1 MLEYIVLIALP
12 CLYLGANKLA
22 DAQKKVAK
30 KTLLIF
36 FVLFLALLCF
46 RDFSV
51 GIDLSNYI
59 QELESAKKLPWAH
72 VFELEGEW
80 GWFIYKKLF
89 VSLFSDPRLFI
100 ILCAFLTVVPIS
112 LVYYKEAENPL
123 IVIALFVTVAPFT
136 MIFSG
141 LRQSIAM
148 AIGVL
153 AFSSIKNKK
162 FIRYILCVAIAFCFH
177 TSAFVLLFMPLYFL
191 KLNKKSIWVVAVLA
205 LIIFIFRA
213 EIFTLLVG
221 LLPESYQ
228 ESGTLTDTGAY
239 RTLVLLLIFVV
250 YSFIIPSDKLLNNED
265 YGLRTLMALSVIFQI
280 FATINQLAM
289 RFNYYFLLLIPITM
303 SRIVNRATKE
313 NEGLVLL
320 SIFVIVTT
328 MFSYFIINGYIGED
342 ILHVFPY
349 IWGI

>member
-1 MLEYIVLIALP
+1 
-12 CLYLGANKLA
+12 
-22 DAQKKVAK
+22 
-30 KTLLIF
+30 
-36 FVLFLALLCF
+36 
-46 RDFSV
+46 
-51 GIDLSNYI
+51 
-59 QELESAKKLPWAH
+59 
-72 VFELEGEW
+72 
-80 GWFIYKKLF
+80 
-89 VSLFSDPRLFI
+89 
-100 ILCAFLTVVPIS
+100 
-112 LVYYKEAENPL
+112 
-123 IVIALFVTVAPFT
+123 
-136 MIFSG
+136 
-141 LRQSIAM
+141 
-148 AIGVL
+148 
-153 AFSSIKNKK
+153 
-162 FIRYILCVAIAFCFH
+162 
-177 TSAFVLLFMPLYFL
+177 MPLYFL